1 MKTPLGR
8 LSFLLLGWALAV
20 SVAGRFQFL
29 LFLPPWA
36 VPILVAGLTIGLT
49 RLLDGWLQPAVAELG
64 VRRIVAVHLIR
75 FVGAAFLWM
84 QLQGRLP
91 AEFAHRA
98 GWGDI
103 ASAIGAGILLL
114 WPAGRTFNRLLFAWN
129 IFGALDLVVAM
140 GTAGWFN
147 VTQPGSMIEVSRFPL
162 TLVPLFGVPVLLSTH
177 WIMLRQLV
185 RGRDQ
190 NDSIGSNGA
199 HFGDRHT
206 IGTQS

>member
-1 MKTPLGR
+1 MNTPLAR
-8 LSFLLLGWALAV
+8 LSFILLGWALAA

-29 LFLPPWA
+29 FFLPPWA
-36 VPILVAGLTIGLT
+36 VPLLVAGLTIGLT
-49 RLLDGWLQPAVAELG
+49 LLLNRWLRPAVAELG

-103 ASAIGAGILLL
+103 ATAIGAGILLL

-129 IFGALDLVVAM
+129 IFGALDLVVAL
-140 GTAGWFN
+140 GTAGWLN
-147 VTQPGSMIEVSRFPL
+147 VTQPGSMIEASRFPL

-177 WIMLRQLV
+177 WLMLRQLYL
-185 RGRDQ
+185 GRDK
-190 NDSIGSNGA
+190 NNTIGGNAA